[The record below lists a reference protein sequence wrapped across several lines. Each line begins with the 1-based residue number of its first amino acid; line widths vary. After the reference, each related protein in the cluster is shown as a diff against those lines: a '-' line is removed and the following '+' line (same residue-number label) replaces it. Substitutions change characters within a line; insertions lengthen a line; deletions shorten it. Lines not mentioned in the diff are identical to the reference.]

1 MPVKSVGVAQASSE
15 LVMTCT
21 DPVVLALVPLTSQ
34 VATEDGDEDFV
45 GSDGSDTINTDSYY
59 EEAHLVGPTIKEL
72 FGDLDKSIP
81 KTGCYN
87 CVMDGN

>member
-45 GSDGSDTINTDSYY
+45 
-59 EEAHLVGPTIKEL
+59 IKL
-72 FGDLDKSIP
+72 RL
-81 KTGCYN
+81 
-87 CVMDGN
+87 

>member
-45 GSDGSDTINTDSYY
+45 GSDGSDTINTEGQYQVMI
-59 EEAHLVGPTIKEL
+59 LVLMILVLMILWVRTDRTL
-72 FGDLDKSIP
+72 
-81 KTGCYN
+81 
-87 CVMDGN
+87 